1 MSSSVSAIIGVHLK
15 ICNVFI
21 VDKLCEFVDNLL
33 RFTPTSI
40 TSLIDMENA
49 RIVLNVSRLSPK
61 AILNG
66 EMRYCLQ
73 VTCEQN
79 LLKYYKVCA
88 FFFTYF

>member
-33 RFTPTSI
+33 LLSTSVSI
-40 TSLIDMENA
+40 TSLISTEDA
-49 RIVLNVSRLSPK
+49 HLDL
-61 AILNG
+61 
-66 EMRYCLQ
+66 
-73 VTCEQN
+73 N